1 MCGGIA
7 GIVSLFVVCPVDLF
21 KTRMQDANVI
31 AAAAPSNSVGSS
43 SLSLLRVARE
53 IFGNHGV
60 VGLYRGLGTTVAR
73 QCPGFVLYF
82 DLYNAMRSTLLS
94 SLQRRQRRRRDE
106 GDDNGLSLA
115 APTTADDGGGRCA
128 VAKE

>member
-31 AAAAPSNSVGSS
+31 AAAAPSTSVGSS

-60 VGLYRGLGTTVAR
+60 VGLRGSKSDVTINMLFGGACGKAR
-73 QCPGFVLYF
+73 
-82 DLYNAMRSTLLS
+82 
-94 SLQRRQRRRRDE
+94 E
-106 GDDNGLSLA
+106 
-115 APTTADDGGGRCA
+115 
-128 VAKE
+128 